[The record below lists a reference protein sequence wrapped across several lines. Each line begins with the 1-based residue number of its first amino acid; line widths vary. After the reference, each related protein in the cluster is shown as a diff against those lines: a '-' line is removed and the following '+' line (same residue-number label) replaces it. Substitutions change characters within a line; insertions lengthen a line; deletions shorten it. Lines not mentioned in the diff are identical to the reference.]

1 VHVSGSGIWKWN
13 GTPIYIRL
21 APHQPVEDDDRSHS
35 PRPNLSGLKRLP
47 SSLAAEHACDVRG
60 EKALAISGIRKKNRR
75 EAARGSRSGKKT
87 GEKQR

>member
-1 VHVSGSGIWKWN
+1 
-13 GTPIYIRL
+13 
-21 APHQPVEDDDRSHS
+21 
-35 PRPNLSGLKRLP
+35 LSGLKRLP